1 MEPKAVPAA
10 PPPAVRHHDQPLPLA
25 LRALINLPWPLKQWI
40 AAEPRRWRALAGVCR
55 RVGWNA
61 TRLGWHTAKNGPYR
75 GLHLRATHVNHLR
88 VPMGLYELWVSQ
100 WLACLLSDD
109 RWKCRAKDVWD
120 IGANVGIVS
129 LLCARHGATRVVA
142 FEPGEVNDG
151 RLEAQANPL
160 VAAGIEVISTAVSD
174 VDGATE
180 LLAGDAGAEGQIT
193 SRGVQ
198 LWHDPHQ
205 VARVVTVKTIRL
217 DSLLGEGRPGP
228 GLLKIDVEGAEVL
241 VLAGAHPLLRYPRPA
256 IVLEVHNQ
264 DAYRA
269 CVDLLKAAG
278 YAVREIVGRHLR
290 DLYDEA
296 ISYGHLLAMPA
307 EVEWPA
313 ERLRCLAF

>member
-1 MEPKAVPAA
+1 LV
-10 PPPAVRHHDQPLPLA
+10 
-25 LRALINLPWPLKQWI
+25 NLPWPVKQWI

-61 TRLGWHTAKNGPYR
+61 TRLGWHTSKNGPYR
-75 GLHLRATHVNHLR
+75 GLHLRATHVNDLW

-100 WLACLLSDD
+100 WLVCLLSDD
-109 RWKCRAKDVWD
+109 RWKCQGKDVWD

-129 LLCARHGATRVVA
+129 LLCARHAATRVVA
-142 FEPGEVNDG
+142 FEPAGVNVA
-151 RLEAQANPL
+151 RLEDHRQANPQ
-160 VAAGIEVISTAVSD
+160 VAARIEVIPAAVSD
-174 VDGATE
+174 VDGEAE
-180 LLAGDAGAEGQIT
+180 LLAGHANAEGQIT

-198 LWHDPHQ
+198 LWHDPHRGTR
-205 VARVVTVKTIRL
+205 AVTVKTIRL

-241 VLAGAHPLLRYPRPA
+241 VLAGSHHLLRQFRPA

-264 DAYRA
+264 DACRA

-278 YAVREIVGRHLR
+278 YTVREIVGRYLR
-290 DLYDEA
+290 DLSDEA

-313 ERLRCLAF
+313 ERL

>member
-1 MEPKAVPAA
+1 VSAAA
-10 PPPAVRHHDQPLPLA
+10 PPVVPHPDQRLPLA
-25 LRALINLPWPLKQWI
+25 LRALINLPWPLKWWI
-40 AAEPRRWRALAGVCR
+40 AAEPRRWRVFAGVCR
-55 RVGWNA
+55 RLGWND

-75 GLHLRATHVNHLR
+75 GLHLRATNVNSVW
-88 VPMGLYELWVSQ
+88 VPMGLYEPWVGR
-100 WLACLLSDD
+100 WLVRLLSDD
-109 RWKCRAKDVWD
+109 RWKCRGKDVWD

-129 LLCARHGATRVVA
+129 LLCAWHGATRVVA
-142 FEPGEVNDG
+142 IEPGEVNVA
-151 RLEAQANPL
+151 RLEEHRQANPL
-160 VAAGIEVISTAVSD
+160 VATRIEVIPAAVSD
-174 VDGATE
+174 VDGEAE
-180 LLAGDAGAEGQIT
+180 LLAGDNGVEGQIT

-205 VARVVTVKTIRL
+205 GARAVTVKTIRL

-241 VLAGAHPLLRYPRPA
+241 VLAGAHHLLRHSRPA
-256 IVLEVHNQ
+256 IVLEIHNQ

-269 CVDLLKAAG
+269 CVDLLKASG

-290 DLYDEA
+290 DLDDEA